1 MPDAF
6 CPGLLNTWNFS
17 IINTHKHAHTHVSKC
32 IKGDHNYL
40 TRICPT
46 WGLYQP
52 FFDVSEPIPKSF
64 LPCSNLLF
72 SVKYPDF
79 THLANVYQTPTMHN
93 SYTYY

>member
-6 CPGLLNTWNFS
+6 CPGLLNTGNFS
-17 IINTHKHAHTHVSKC
+17 IINTHTHTHTHTHVSKC

-46 WGLYQP
+46 WGFYQP
-52 FFDVSEPIPKSF
+52 FFEISEPISKFF
-64 LPCSNLLF
+64 LPFSYLLF

-79 THLANVYQTPTMHN
+79 THLANVY
-93 SYTYY
+93 